1 MKPVPA
7 IVVGTGG
14 MGRETLAIL
23 EAHNRSGAEP
33 QFDILGFLTNQQD
46 QHGSQVDGNSV
57 LGPETAVRD
66 FPGAR
71 SVCAI
76 GDPRARIAVV
86 QRLTQAGA
94 VFMTA
99 VHPAAVSHTQHEIG
113 EGTII
118 APGAVITVNVR
129 IGQHVIINNNASIS
143 HDCIIEDFVTI
154 APCATVTG
162 HVHLGNGAELGA
174 NCTILPR
181 IRIGRGA
188 LVGAGAVVT
197 RHVAP
202 NTVVAGVPA
211 TVIREFD
218 PDQRL

>member
-1 MKPVPA
+1 MKPIPA
-7 IVVGTGG
+7 IVIGSGG

-23 EAHNRSGAEP
+23 EAHNRSGAQP
-33 QFDILGFLTNQQD
+33 PFDILGFLTNQPD
-46 QHGSQVDGNSV
+46 QHGSQVDGYPV
-57 LGPETAVRD
+57 LGPEIVVAD
-66 FPGAR
+66 HSGAR

-94 VFMTA
+94 VFMSA
-99 VHPAAVSHTQHEIG
+99 VHPAAVSHMHHDVG
-113 EGTII
+113 AGTII
-118 APGAVITVNVR
+118 APGVVITVNVR

-143 HDCIIEDFVTI
+143 HDCVIEDFVTI

-162 HVHLGNGAELGA
+162 HVHIGHGAELGA

-181 IRIGRGA
+181 IRIGPGA

-202 NTVVAGVPA
+202 NTIVAGVPA

-218 PDQRL
+218 PDERL

>member
-1 MKPVPA
+1 MNPIPA
-7 IVVGTGG
+7 IIVGTGG

-23 EAHNRSGAEP
+23 KAHNRIGAQPNFE
-33 QFDILGFLTNQQD
+33 ILGFLTNQQD
-46 QHGSQVDGNSV
+46 QHGSLVDGYAV
-57 LGPETAVRD
+57 IGPETAATGY
-66 FPGAR
+66 PGAQA
-71 SVCAI
+71 VCAI
-76 GDPRARIAVV
+76 GDPRTRIPVV
-86 QRLTQAGA
+86 QRLTQTGVTFLTVAHP
-94 VFMTA
+94 TA
-99 VHPAAVSHTQHEIG
+99 VCHTQQDIG

-118 APGAVITVNVR
+118 APGAVISVNVR

-143 HDCIIEDFVTI
+143 HDCVVEDFVTI

-162 HVHLGNGAELGA
+162 HVHLGHGAELGA

-181 IRIGRGA
+181 IQIGRGA

-202 NTVVAGVPA
+202 NTIVAGVPA

-218 PDQRL
+218 PDERL

>member
-23 EAHNRSGAEP
+23 EARNRSGAQPPFE
-33 QFDILGFLTNQQD
+33 ILGFLTNQQD
-46 QHGSQVDGNSV
+46 QHGSQVDGHSV
-57 LGPETAVRD
+57 LGTESAAIGY
-66 FPGAR
+66 PGAR
-71 SVCAI
+71 SICAI
-76 GDPRARIAVV
+76 GDPRARMAVV
-86 QRLTQAGA
+86 QRLTQSGA
-94 VFMTA
+94 TFLTA
-99 VHPAAVSHTQHEIG
+99 VHPAAVCHTQHEIG
-113 EGTII
+113 EGTIV

-129 IGQHVIINNNASIS
+129 IGQHVILNNNASIS
-143 HDCIIEDFVTI
+143 HDCVIEDFVTV

-162 HVHLGNGAELGA
+162 HVHLGYGAELGA

-202 NTVVAGVPA
+202 NTIVAGVPA
-211 TVIREFD
+211 AVIREFD
-218 PDQRL
+218 PDDRL

>member
-1 MKPVPA
+1 MNPVPA
-7 IVVGTGG
+7 IVIGTGG

-23 EAHNRSGAEP
+23 EAHNRSSAQPSFE
-33 QFDILGFLTNQQD
+33 ILGFLTNQQD
-46 QHGSQVDGNSV
+46 QHGSQVDGYSV
-57 LGPETAVRD
+57 LGPETAATGY
-66 FPGAR
+66 PGAR
-71 SVCAI
+71 CICAI
-76 GDPRARIAVV
+76 GDPRARIATV
-86 QRLTQAGA
+86 QRLTEAGA
-94 VFMTA
+94 AFMNA
-99 VHPAAVSHTQHEIG
+99 VHPAAVCHTRHEIG

-143 HDCIIEDFVTI
+143 HDCVIEDFVTI
-154 APCATVTG
+154 APCAAITG
-162 HVHLGNGAELGA
+162 HVHIGYGAELGA

-181 IRIGRGA
+181 IRIGHGA

-211 TVIREFD
+211 AVIREFD
-218 PDQRL
+218 PDERL